1 MKCIL
6 FIAASGSSFSA
17 DPLFTKVGLLP
28 ARLLSLLCDHTI
40 LDSFVL
46 SDAKERIRDRR
57 RRKKSIFRVVQP
69 FFEHS
74 LARVC
79 FSLGSKGILNLSD
92 LKLYTLV
99 RPRACAFCLGFFT
112 CILEAHSSSR
122 TVFCLLRCFSELVML
137 LYPAWQGSGSKL
149 SRHGHNWV
157 STYTNLLPPSFS

>member
-1 MKCIL
+1 MHLIYSSIRIEFLCGSP
-6 FIAASGSSFSA
+6 FHEGRIAPCTPSL
-17 DPLFTKVGLLP
+17 PLMRSYHSRFFRV
-28 ARLLSLLCDHTI
+28 
-40 LDSFVL
+40 
-46 SDAKERIRDRR
+46 IRRKGEKTR
-57 RRKKSIFRVVQP
+57 QKKKKKSIFRVVQP